1 MVKTKVES
9 ESELTLIRSHESTVL
24 LDQNILHTLYMVQNF
39 NLLKNILKKI
49 GECLLLKDHSVVLVQ
64 SIHFRNIMFL
74 CEKINLHES
83 VFKHTTHIEW
93 KEREKYHSVV
103 RECSLS
109 Y

>member
-1 MVKTKVES
+1 
-9 ESELTLIRSHESTVL
+9 
-24 LDQNILHTLYMVQNF
+24 
-39 NLLKNILKKI
+39 
-49 GECLLLKDHSVVLVQ
+49 
-64 SIHFRNIMFL
+64 MFL

-109 Y
+109 LIDRKASNAQKCAFKKKKKTGLPQTK